1 MGKLRTDIGLTREV
15 NITQVSKSF
24 LVNFLMALLFIPIGV
39 WYLLKWTIKGI
50 ILLVLTI
57 QNSVKQ

>member
-1 MGKLRTDIGLTREV
+1 M
-15 NITQVSKSF
+15 QVSKSF
-24 LVNFLMALLFIPIGV
+24 LVNFLMVLLFIPIGV